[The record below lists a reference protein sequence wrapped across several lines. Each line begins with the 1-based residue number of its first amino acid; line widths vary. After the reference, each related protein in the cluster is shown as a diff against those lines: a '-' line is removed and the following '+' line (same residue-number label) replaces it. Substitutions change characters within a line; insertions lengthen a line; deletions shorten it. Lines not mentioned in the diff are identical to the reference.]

1 MLDDSFDIDS
11 FFGNFVAETS
21 PITNLQQ
28 KYELSYINKLVTTNN
43 KLHDVSV
50 VKDLSKSEL

>member
-1 MLDDSFDIDS
+1 MMDDSFDIDS
-11 FFGNFVAETS
+11 FFGNFVAKTS
-21 PITNLQQ
+21 HVTNLQQ
-28 KYELSYINKLVTTNN
+28 KYEWSYINKLVTTDN